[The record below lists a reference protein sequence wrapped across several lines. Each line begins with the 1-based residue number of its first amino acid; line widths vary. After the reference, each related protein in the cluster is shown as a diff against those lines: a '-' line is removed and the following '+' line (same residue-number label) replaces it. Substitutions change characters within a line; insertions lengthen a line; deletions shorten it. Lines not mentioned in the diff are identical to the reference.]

1 MKFEKIFKGVNVS
14 LSPTNL
20 AVTGEK
26 MSEYIWYWTK
36 GNSKVY
42 TKNTEVAEKAMKE
55 GMLVMG
61 IKEKPS
67 IIKY

>member
-1 MKFEKIFKGVNVS
+1 
-14 LSPTNL
+14 
-20 AVTGEK
+20 

>member
-1 MKFEKIFKGVNVS
+1 MTEFV
-14 LSPTNL
+14 
-20 AVTGEK
+20 
-26 MSEYIWYWTK
+26 WYWTK

-42 TKNTEVAEKAMKE
+42 TRNTQVAEKALKE

-61 IKEKPS
+61 AKVKPN